1 MYVLSHLSRYEAG
14 FLLWVQTHL
23 RNPITDPILSIFT
36 HLGDAGALFIVLTLL
51 LLLHPKT
58 RRAGFSAA
66 CALVF
71 SLLFTNVLLKHLFA
85 RPRPWVSWEFLSPL
99 VAERDPNSF
108 PSGHTSAAFAF
119 ALAFVRT
126 WPRDWAHSKAVKVS
140 VVVLATLMALSR
152 LYVGVHYPTDV
163 LGGFVVG
170 DLAGLAGWGLSL
182 WLLRRLRPSEKI
194 G

>member
-23 RNPITDPILSIFT
+23 RNPITDPILSVFT

-119 ALAFVRT
+119 AFGALRALPGR
-126 WPRDWAHSKAVKVS
+126 WMKVS
-140 VVVLATLMALSR
+140 AVVLAVLMALSR
-152 LYVGVHYPTDV
+152 LYVGVHYPSDV
-163 LGGFVVG
+163 FVGFVVG
-170 DLAGLAGWGLSL
+170 DLSALCGWFLSR
-182 WLLRRLRPSEKI
+182 WLLQRRSSRPAS
-194 G
+194 